1 MDTGELEDSPLN
13 RGVMKSSR
21 RRKMTELGP
30 MIIRK
35 GQLRQDVRKSF
46 PGRREQQAHRSRSR
60 KEFGELRYQA
70 EANRVTE

>member
-1 MDTGELEDSPLN
+1 
-13 RGVMKSSR
+13 
-21 RRKMTELGP
+21 MTELGP

-46 PGRREQQAHRSRSR
+46 PGRREQHAHRSRSR